1 MILAPFIN
9 KFEVT
14 ADAGNSGS
22 TMLPECCGRN
32 AYEIISALGGKTF
45 CYGLYRILRCDQV
58 RELTQAME
66 GVFPEFAGR
75 IVPFGYDWLGRH
87 FALDLG
93 RIKEGLPQILMLEV
107 GAGEAMQIPTSIED
121 FHNIELVS
129 HADDALSVPFWN
141 RWRKDNS
148 KPLAY
153 TDCVGY
159 KVPLFLG
166 GADDLSNLEIIDMS
180 VYVRICGH
188 LRAKTLSLPPG
199 QTIRRISMASYSDC
213 QNFGIAR

>member
-1 MILAPFIN
+1 MILAPFIS

-14 ADAGNSGS
+14 ADAGNSTKAMPS
-22 TMLPECCGRN
+22 ECDNRN
-32 AYEIISALGGKTF
+32 FSEIIVALGGKTF
-45 CYGLYRILRCDQV
+45 CRGLYRILRCDQV
-58 RELTQAME
+58 REARLAME
-66 GVFPEFAGR
+66 GVFPELAAR

-87 FALDLG
+87 FAVDLG
-93 RIKEGLPQILMLEV
+93 RVKEGVPQVLMLEV

-148 KPLAY
+148 KSLAY
-153 TDCVGY
+153 TECVGY

-166 GADDLSNLEIIDMS
+166 GADDLSNLEVIDMS
-180 VYVRICGH
+180 VYVHICGQ

-199 QTIRRISMASYSDC
+199 QTIRRISMTS
-213 QNFGIAR
+213 